1 MSETTTYW
9 VFGTA
14 LVLLLLAVWRS
25 RRPYVPGNLPII
37 PWTGVLYL
45 SLVVSL
51 LMLAHLIS
59 LWTGHPLIGRRG

>member
-14 LVLLLLAVWRS
+14 LLLLLLSVWRS
-25 RRPYVPGNLPII
+25 RRPYVPGSLPIV

-59 LWTGHPLIGRRG
+59 IWTGQPLIGRRG